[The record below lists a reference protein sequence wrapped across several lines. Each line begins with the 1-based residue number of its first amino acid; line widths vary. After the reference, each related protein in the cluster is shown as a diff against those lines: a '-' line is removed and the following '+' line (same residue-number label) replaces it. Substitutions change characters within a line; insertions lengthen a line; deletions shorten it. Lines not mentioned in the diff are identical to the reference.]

1 MARRMKVMMTQQ
13 LSNRLDDSGDV
24 LLVDFSGL
32 NSSEDFGARN
42 KLREAGLSINV
53 VKNSLLKRVMDERG
67 REFPAETYSGPV
79 ALINGDTGA
88 ITASK
93 TIADMRK
100 ELGKKLP
107 IKGGVLEGSVLGPED
122 AEKLTK
128 MPSVQETQA
137 AVVSAIAGPL
147 TGLVAI
153 TQNLLTGLPGVVQAI
168 ADKQRE
174 EGE

>member
-1 MARRMKVMMTQQ
+1 MARRLKVMMTKQ
-13 LSNRLDDSGDV
+13 LSTHLDDSEDL

-32 NSSEDFGARN
+32 SSSEDFGART
-42 KLREAGLSINV
+42 KLREAGLSVNV
-53 VKNSLLKRVMDERG
+53 VKNSLLKRVLTERG
-67 REFPAETYSGPV
+67 TEFPDATFSGPL
-79 ALINGDTGA
+79 ALINGEADA

-93 TIADMRK
+93 AVAGMRK
-100 ELGKKLP
+100 ELGKKLL
-107 IKGGVLEGSVLGPED
+107 IKGGVLEGSVLGPDD

-153 TQNLLTGLPGVVQAI
+153 TQNLLTGIPGVVQAI
-168 ADKQRE
+168 ADKRKE

>member
-1 MARRMKVMMTQQ
+1 MARRLKVMMTQQ

-32 NSSEDFGARN
+32 NSSEDFGARS
-42 KLREAGLSINV
+42 KLREVGLNVNV
-53 VKNSLLKRVMDERG
+53 VKNSLLRRVLTESG
-67 REFPAETYSGPV
+67 REFPDETFAGPV
-79 ALINGDTGA
+79 ALIKGDLDA
-88 ITASK
+88 ISASK
-93 TIADMRK
+93 TIAGMRK

-107 IKGGVLEGSVLGPED
+107 IKGGVLEGSILGPDE

-153 TQNLLTGLPGVVQAI
+153 TQNLLTGIPGVVQAI
-168 ADKQRE
+168 ADKRKE

>member
-1 MARRMKVMMTQQ
+1 MARRLKVMMAQQ
-13 LSNRLDDSGDV
+13 LSSRLDDSGDV

-32 NSSEDFGARN
+32 NSSEDFGARC
-42 KLREAGLSINV
+42 KLREQGLNVNV
-53 VKNSLLKRVMDERG
+53 VKNSLLRRVLTESG
-67 REFPAETYSGPV
+67 REFPEETFAGPV
-79 ALINGDTGA
+79 ALIKGDLDA
-88 ITASK
+88 ISASK
-93 TIADMRK
+93 TIAGMRK

-107 IKGGVLEGSVLGPED
+107 IKGGVLEGSVLGPDE